1 MRRGYQKPRRDGG
14 GFQWVFPWWRRT
26 SRLRPMLLPVGLA
39 VLGFIFLLGA
49 LRVKV
54 GSPQFEMERTGSL
67 VYLPSDGDGLAWAI
81 RARESGPELSRY
93 EPGAWSGFA
102 ELERQLTEVTSVR
115 LPARAVKLLE
125 LPEAAP
131 NRTVELAA
139 KGVPMLPVRVTAAE
153 APPAPQAWRLVPALE
168 PLSPLGGAAMPETL
182 PELAD
187 QINPKMA
194 EVEWRFLLRLGP
206 AGDVDECLP
215 LTQNADGAGLLET
228 WLRKIKFD
236 PKLAADG
243 GWFAVGVRF
252 TNQTENG
259 TDTH

>member
-26 SRLRPMLLPVGLA
+26 SRLRPMLLPVALA
-39 VLGFIFLLGA
+39 VLGFICLLGV

-102 ELERQLTEVTSVR
+102 ELERQVAEVTSVR
-115 LPARAVKLLE
+115 LPAREVKLVE
-125 LPEAAP
+125 LPTAAP
-131 NRTVELAA
+131 NRTVDLAA
-139 KGVPMLPVRVTAAE
+139 KGEPVLPARVAV

-168 PLSPLGGAAMPETL
+168 PLAPLGGAAMPESL
-182 PELAD
+182 PELAE
-187 QINPKMA
+187 QIDPKMA

-206 AGDVDECLP
+206 AGGVDVCLP
-215 LTQNADGAGLLET
+215 LTQNADGAGLLQA

-236 PKLAADG
+236 PKLAVDG
-243 GWFAVGVRF
+243 GWFAVAVRF
-252 TNQTENG
+252 NNQTENG
-259 TDTH
+259 TDDH